1 MVPIWELC
9 GRIHFFF
16 CLFVCFKNSFLS
28 TFKSLTKFSTWKCR
42 TKVPI
47 SFLLPARDCPVS
59 FRICLHF
66 LACGP
71 LYLLS
76 QICNA
81 HSSLSHLGSNLS
93 YFLFSWLPVRNLFS
107 DAPLVLAYWNNIC
120 NMLSKG
126 KKNNAW
132 CHLLPVCAELFF
144 IFGWLNTGTA
154 VSIEC
159 FCFLS
164 FYIRKCCC
172 SYTSVVSLLSL
183 LELWLRIFF

>member
-1 MVPIWELC
+1 MVSSGFSLVGLQKSQVACQSEMVPVWELC

-16 CLFVCFKNSFLS
+16 CLFVCFKNSLLS

-47 SFLLPARDCPVS
+47 SFLLPARDCPVL

-76 QICNA
+76 QICICNA
-81 HSSLSHLGSNLS
+81 HSSLSHLGSTLS
-93 YFLFSWLPVRNLFS
+93 YFLFFWLPVSNIFS
-107 DAPLVLAYWNNIC
+107 DAPLVLAHWNNIC

-126 KKNNAW
+126 EKK
-132 CHLLPVCAELFF
+132 CLMPSFTCVCWT
-144 IFGWLNTGTA
+144 I
-154 VSIEC
+154 
-159 FCFLS
+159 
-164 FYIRKCCC
+164 FYI
-172 SYTSVVSLLSL
+172 
-183 LELWLRIFF
+183 WLA